1 VPHQMQLLSDR
12 RRRRHSR
19 LGHFGLLLLAS
30 ALLLGALTTPSQ
42 AGSLGTVPYYHGFSA
57 PNQGSCW
64 APQPADS
71 MGDNISG
78 QIGSN
83 TLRLQCYWSEYE
95 TGPNEYSSAFLEGL
109 LSRVRTAQANSSNSN
124 VRLLVNLDLPGSEKF
139 EWPASV
145 TWMNLAGYGMQSA
158 THETNIYR
166 WYPTSAKG
174 LEAYGR
180 AMAKI
185 LKYLHSRG
193 VSAFIETPNEPNI
206 SGPSDQVPAERIG
219 QMAGQAVS
227 FAAAEGLQ
235 LNSERGPA
243 ILAGAILIGTLNPQS
258 PDYKKHQENL
268 VRTDWSTGKF
278 VKGNDAEYFWEV
290 QHMADYT
297 IEQWWKSIPGGPS
310 FATTLIG
317 TWRPSFHAYPE
328 LGETEEHPCMKE
340 NDNLQDHKGNRT
352 ATEALGTVEAKL
364 SSVMGVISNNKRWW
378 LTETG
383 MTSYKTDPNLHT
395 ESPAQCKS
403 RRETGGNTY
412 GRTQQSE
419 FFKKFASTFKGKVE
433 GSTAHWNRFEG
444 VTFFLP
450 QDFNIGDT
458 FDAYPGYGVHWP
470 GSASNCNKLYPCRK
484 QAAETFN
491 SYYSDAESL
500 PPSGWTKENIGPGS
514 NCGGSGQAEPA
525 ITSWGQGRLDLFVC
539 GSNSH
544 LWHRWWDSNVGWSAW
559 EDMGGVLTSP
569 PSAVS
574 WEPNRIDVVARAQY
588 GEIYHWAWNGSSWS
602 NENIQGV
609 SKGAPSVSSR
619 GKAMLDVFVRGTDD
633 ALWIKSL
640 YPGTGWTGWNKV
652 GGGLSAAPSSV
663 SWGSNRIDVIVRG
676 TYNDYW
682 HAWWAGSSWNWENL
696 GGSFT
701 SPPAV
706 SSRGVNAL
714 DVYGRGTYG
723 DLWHRTLI
731 PGVGWAAWENMGG
744 YMTSGPSAVSWGSER
759 IDIVNSSTDYSIAHW
774 AWGK

>member
-1 VPHQMQLLSDR
+1 MTGRWAGH
-12 RRRRHSR
+12 HSR
-19 LGHFGLLLLAS
+19 LGHLGLLLLAS
-30 ALLLGALTTPSQ
+30 ALLLGALATSVQ

-71 MGDNISG
+71 MGDSLSG

-95 TGPNEYSSAFLEGL
+95 TGPNEYSQAFLNGL
-109 LSRVRTAQANSSNSN
+109 LSRVRAAQANSGNSN
-124 VRLLVNLDLPGSEKF
+124 IRLLVNFDLPGSSKAEAP
-139 EWPASV
+139 PAV
-145 TWMNLAGYGMQSA
+145 VWMNTAGYGMQTA
-158 THETNIYR
+158 THETSIYR
-166 WYPTSAKG
+166 WYPTTAKG

-180 AMAKI
+180 AMAKV

-193 VSAFIETPNEPNI
+193 VLAFIETSNEPNI
-206 SGPSDQVPAERIG
+206 NGPSDQVPAERIG

-243 ILAGAILIGTLNPQS
+243 ILAGSILIGASNQ
-258 PDYKKHQENL
+258 NL
-268 VRTDWSTGKF
+268 MGTNWSTGAWR
-278 VKGNDAEYFWEV
+278 KGTDAEYFWEV

-297 IEQWWKSIPGGPS
+297 IEQWWKNLPGGPS
-310 FATTLIG
+310 FAVTLMG
-317 TWRPSFHAYPE
+317 TWRPSFHSYPN
-328 LGETEEHPCMKE
+328 LGGNEVSACSTTD
-340 NDNLQDHKGNRT
+340 NNLQDHKGDRT
-352 ATEALGTVEAKL
+352 GAKAVETVVSQLGPVI
-364 SSVMGVISNNKRWW
+364 SVISNGKRWW

-383 MTSYKTDPNLHT
+383 MSSYKTDPT
-395 ESPAQCKS
+395 IEKETKEQCKA
-403 RRETGGNTY
+403 RREAGGSTY
-412 GRTQQSE
+412 GRNQQAE
-419 FFKKFASTFKGKVE
+419 FYKQFASTFNTKVQSG
-433 GSTAHWNRFEG
+433 GSPWNRFEG

-450 QDFNIGDT
+450 QDVNIQGA
-458 FDAYPGYGVHWP
+458 AYAGFGVHWP
-470 GSASNCNKLYPCRK
+470 GSASNCAKPYPCRK
-484 QAAETFN
+484 QAAESFN
-491 SYYSDAESL
+491 NYYSDAESL

-525 ITSWGQGRLDLFVC
+525 VTSWGQGRLDLFVC

-559 EDMGGVLTSP
+559 QDMGGALTSP

-602 NENIQGV
+602 SENLEGL

-633 ALWIKSL
+633 ALWVKSL
-640 YPGTGWTGWNKV
+640 YPGSGWTGWNKV

-663 SWGSNRIDVIVRG
+663 SWGPNRIDVIVRG

-682 HAWWAGSSWNWENL
+682 HVGWEGSTWNWENL

-701 SPPAV
+701 SPPAI
-706 SSRGVNAL
+706 SSRGVNSL

-723 DLWHRTLI
+723 DLWHRAFI
-731 PGVGWAAWENMGG
+731 PGVGWAPWENMGG
-744 YMTSGPSAVSWGSER
+744 YMTSGPSAVSWSSNR

-774 AWGK
+774 AWGE